1 MDSIP
6 GPGRSHTLWSNYWAH
21 NYRTCAIEPGSHNYW
36 AHIPQLLKPA
46 LPRASDL
53 QREAI
58 AMRSLHTSTSQ
69 LESSPHLPE
78 LEKRSCSNKYPA
90 QPKKKG
96 VKVLSPSWASQP
108 GGLAKWEGAPRAWLW
123 RSVRFGPQKF
133 HRIGGNRNSTLGG
146 LTQGL
151 IHTRTQEKKW
161 WTHKKLGQTY
171 LPRFGGSPVEA
182 GVADLL
188 WRQGHW
194 QQWLWWMIIRVST
207 LGSYQFLTKT
217 WPHPKACRLQW
228 WNASGHTG

>member
-1 MDSIP
+1 MSNP
-6 GPGRSHTLWSNYWAH
+6 QTGKQEYHRSYHT
-21 NYRTCAIEPGSHNYW
+21 
-36 AHIPQLLKPA
+36 
-46 LPRASDL
+46 
-53 QREAI
+53 
-58 AMRSLHTSTSQ
+58 
-69 LESSPHLPE
+69 
-78 LEKRSCSNKYPA
+78 
-90 QPKKKG
+90 G

-182 GVADLL
+182 GVANLL